1 MLAQHDMVKSAV
13 VLRPM
18 VPEDGE
24 ALVRLALSSPDT
36 GQIQVSAAYHVDPY
50 QMAMTQ
56 QGETVGVVAT
66 QPESGQVVGSGFV
79 SFSRRT
85 YEGELRDIAWLHSL
99 LVHPDYRRQGI
110 ATKLASWRAACARE
124 RLGEDVI
131 IGAAIQKGNI
141 GSFSVANT
149 WSTGSAGEI
158 QGGVIAMRT
167 RPPKK
172 LQDVHI
178 RHADTDDL
186 DPVAARLNSFYKDYN
201 FHARQA
207 GDELRQW
214 LEYTP
219 VNQPIRTYLV
229 AENAAGEIVAGM
241 AVVEDHRMA
250 EMQVQ
255 HLSLPLRLINK
266 VVRLVPPDG
275 RLKQLAVMKGW
286 FVPGNLNALQFLWET
301 IRWEW
306 RDRGNTVTFSYDPR
320 SPFKAIFKTPPWI
333 PQTSFSYALSEPTPE
348 NPSLICA
355 G

>member
-1 MLAQHDMVKSAV
+1 MTKPEV

-24 ALVRLALSSPDT
+24 ALVQLALSSPDT
-36 GQIQVSAAYHVDPY
+36 GQIQISAVYHVDPY
-50 QMAMTQ
+50 QMAMAQ

-66 QPESGQVVGSGFV
+66 LPVSGQVVGSGFV
-79 SFSRRT
+79 SCSRRT
-85 YEGELRDIAWLHSL
+85 YEGELRDVAWLHNL

-110 ATKLASWRAACARE
+110 AKKLASWRIACARE
-124 RLGEDVI
+124 RLGNDVI

-141 GSFSVANT
+141 GSFSVANS
-149 WSTGSAGEI
+149 WSAGSAGEVR
-158 QGGVIAMRT
+158 GGVIAMRA

-172 LQDVHI
+172 LDDMQI
-178 RHADTDDL
+178 RRVNDDDL
-186 DPVAARLNSFYKDYN
+186 DPVAAGLNSFYKEYN
-201 FHARQA
+201 FHARQTA
-207 GDELRQW
+207 DELRRW

-219 VNQPIRTYLV
+219 VNRPIRTYLV
-229 AENAAGEIVAGM
+229 AENAAGELVAGM

-275 RLKQLAVMKGW
+275 RMKQLAVMKSW
-286 FVPGNLNALQFLWET
+286 FGQGHLNTLQFIWET

-306 RDRGNTVTFSYDPR
+306 RDKGNTVTFSYDPR
-320 SPFKAIFKTPPWI
+320 SPLKEIFKTPPWI
-333 PQTSFSYALSEPTPE
+333 PQTSLTYAVSELTPE
-348 NPSLICA
+348 SPRLICA